1 MSTTTNLHSATAPT
15 CQIDTIQA
23 LVLLQ
28 EQLISSNEFETYAL
42 LTVTSITTTFQ
53 VQSELILMSQTS
65 RGGTGVRTVFMTIIL
80 CFFRR
85 LAFFRSSFFTVIIIF
100 CFYSCFRAPV
110 LECHH
115 QGDWAFSKT
124 GEEQEV

>member
-23 LVLLQ
+23 LVLLK

-100 CFYSCFRAPV
+100 CFYPYFRAPV

-115 QGDWAFSKT
+115 QGD
-124 GEEQEV
+124 